1 MAQRDGKAEPMNIAA
16 GHGADAPLSAA
27 EENAVARKNALLYAA
42 CQAFN
47 GAAAPVS
54 ISLGGLTGSYLLAAD
69 KSLATAPVTG
79 YNVGMAIAALPAAML
94 MRRLGRKH
102 GFMSGAL
109 VGIVGMLI
117 SAWAIVRQ
125 DFWLFAF
132 ALAVNG
138 ISGGFTQQYRFAA
151 ADRGTPDY
159 KAKAISWVLAGGV
172 AAAIIGPQLVLWTRD
187 LLAPVPFAGAY
198 LSGTLLFAISL
209 VVMTFL
215 EPSKSSAS
223 AAARSP
229 AQAEAG
235 PPDTGRSLGQIMAQP
250 RFIVA
255 VLCGTSSFAL
265 MSFLMTAA
273 PLAMIGCGYS
283 VDESTLGIQ
292 WHVMAMFA
300 PSFFTGNLIARFGKE
315 AIVAT
320 GLVILAAC
328 GAVALMGVELANFWG
343 SLILLGVGW
352 NFGFIGATAMVTE
365 TYAPEEKAKAQG
377 ANDFIL
383 FGTVAFASFM
393 SGQLLNAYGWN
404 VLNMLVFPI
413 VVICLA
419 ALGWLVTHKPPRR
432 GFAG

>member
-1 MAQRDGKAEPMNIAA
+1 MNIAVE
-16 GHGADAPLSAA
+16 HDAALSAA

-54 ISLGGLTGSYLLAAD
+54 ISLGALAGSYMLAAD

-79 YNVGMAIAALPAAML
+79 YNVGVALASLPAAMI
-94 MRRLGRKH
+94 MRSIGRKR

-109 VGIVGMLI
+109 IGICGMIL
-117 SAWAIVRQ
+117 AAYAIVHGN
-125 DFWLFAF
+125 FWLFAV

-138 ISGGFTQQYRFAA
+138 MAGSFTQQYRFAA
-151 ADRGTPDY
+151 TDRGTPDY
-159 KAKAISWVLAGGV
+159 KAKAISWVLVGGV
-172 AAAIIGPQLVLWTRD
+172 AAAIIGPQLVLLTRD

-198 LSGTLLFAISL
+198 MSGTLLFAISL

-215 EPSKSSAS
+215 ESSKPAS
-223 AAARSP
+223 RAAVASEAADAAP
-229 AQAEAG
+229 A
-235 PPDTGRSLGQIMAQP
+235 DTGRPLFAIITQP
-250 RFIVA
+250 RFMVA

-300 PSFFTGNLIARFGKE
+300 PSFFTGSLIARLGKE
-315 AIVAT
+315 LIVAI

-328 GAVALMGVELANFWG
+328 GVVALMGIELANFWG
-343 SLILLGVGW
+343 SLILLGIGW

-365 TYAPEEKAKAQG
+365 TYRPEEKAKAQG

-404 VLNMLVFPI
+404 VLNLLVFPI
-413 VVICLA
+413 VVICLIS
-419 ALGWLVTHKPPRR
+419 LGWLVTRKPPRQ
-432 GFAG
+432 GLVA